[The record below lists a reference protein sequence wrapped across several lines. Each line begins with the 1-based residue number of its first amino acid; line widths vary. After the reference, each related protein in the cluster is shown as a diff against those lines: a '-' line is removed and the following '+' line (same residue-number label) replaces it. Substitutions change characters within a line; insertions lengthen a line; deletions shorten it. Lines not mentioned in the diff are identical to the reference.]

1 MVIDSINVILYSNPP
16 SGTPSRTTRISVS
29 SKPPM
34 TTKAK
39 ALSTGALLVVL
50 IGLGAADYISNNGLP
65 AALPSTGSGSVSSAI
80 VENPTNTDPVAK
92 QAGVDVPS
100 ALSQL
105 GYETQSST
113 DLSMLSQV
121 VTGQPQ
127 TLVLLKNSDRVG
139 SVTWID
145 SPQVK
150 AFFISLKEGLLSAF
164 SPNVQD
170 LRDET
175 LQGEG
180 QPVRNMLTFLDPSL
194 SEERLVFVRVR
205 ERLYEFHIASG
216 KETEMNALIEVLTTK

>member
-1 MVIDSINVILYSNPP
+1 
-16 SGTPSRTTRISVS
+16 
-29 SKPPM
+29 M

-50 IGLGAADYISNNGLP
+50 TGLGAADYLSNKGLP
-65 AALPSTGSGSVSSAI
+65 ASLPTQNGSASSGMNAD
-80 VENPTNTDPVAK
+80 DPSGAVAK
-92 QAGVDVPS
+92 QAGIDVAS
-100 ALSQL
+100 AITGL

-127 TLVLLKNSDRVG
+127 SLVLLKNADRVG

-150 AFFISLKEGLLSAF
+150 TFFIALKEGLLNAF

-180 QPVRNMLTFLDPSL
+180 QPVRNILTFLDPSL
-194 SEERLVFVRVR
+194 SEERLVFIRVR
-205 ERLYEFHIASG
+205 ERLYEFHIAGG
-216 KETEMNALIEVLTTK
+216 KDTEMQALIEALTTK

>member
-1 MVIDSINVILYSNPP
+1 
-16 SGTPSRTTRISVS
+16 
-29 SKPPM
+29 M

-50 IGLGAADYISNNGLP
+50 TGLGAADYISNNGLP
-65 AALPSTGSGSVSSAI
+65 ASLPTTGSGSVSSGMI
-80 VENPTNTDPVAK
+80 VEDPTGTDPVAK
-92 QAGVDVPS
+92 QPGVDVAS
-100 ALSQL
+100 AMSQL

-150 AFFISLKEGLLSAF
+150 KFFISLKEGLLSAF
-164 SPNVQD
+164 SPNVTD

-175 LQGEG
+175 LQSEG
-180 QPVRNMLTFLDPSL
+180 QPVRNVLTFLDTSL

-205 ERLYEFHIASG
+205 ERLYEFHIANG
-216 KETEMNALIEVLTTK
+216 KDTEMQALIEVLTTK

>member
-1 MVIDSINVILYSNPP
+1 
-16 SGTPSRTTRISVS
+16 
-29 SKPPM
+29 M

-50 IGLGAADYISNNGLP
+50 AGLGAADYFTNNALP
-65 AALPSTGSGSVSSAI
+65 ASVSTGSGSVSSGAI
-80 VENPTNTDPVAK
+80 VEDPAGPVAK
-92 QAGVDVPS
+92 QSGVDVKS
-100 ALSQL
+100 ALGQL

-121 VTGQPQ
+121 VSGQPQ

-150 AFFISLKEGLLSAF
+150 TFFISLKEGLLSAF

-180 QPVRNMLTFLDPSL
+180 QPVRNILTFLDPSL

-205 ERLYEFHIASG
+205 ERLYEFHIAGG
-216 KETEMNALIEVLTTK
+216 KDTEMNALIEVLTTK

>member
-1 MVIDSINVILYSNPP
+1 
-16 SGTPSRTTRISVS
+16 
-29 SKPPM
+29 M

-50 IGLGAADYISNNGLP
+50 AGLGAADYIANNGLP
-65 AALPSTGSGSVSSAI
+65 ASVTTGSGSVSSAI
-80 VENPTNTDPVAK
+80 VENPTDTGTSNTSVAK
-92 QAGVDVPS
+92 QAGPDVAS
-100 ALSQL
+100 ALGQL

-113 DLSMLSQV
+113 DQSMLSQV
-121 VTGQPQ
+121 VSGQPQ
-127 TLVLLKNSDRVG
+127 SLVLLKNSDRVG

-150 AFFISLKEGLLSAF
+150 TFFISLKEGLLSAF

-175 LQGEG
+175 TQGEG
-180 QPVRNMLTFLDPSL
+180 QPVRNILTFLDPSL

-205 ERLYEFHIASG
+205 ERLYEFHVANG

>member
-1 MVIDSINVILYSNPP
+1 
-16 SGTPSRTTRISVS
+16 
-29 SKPPM
+29 M

-50 IGLGAADYISNNGLP
+50 SGLGVADYISNNGLP
-65 AALPSTGSGSVSSAI
+65 AALPATGSSSVSSAI
-80 VENPTNTDPVAK
+80 VEDPAVTDPVAK
-92 QAGVDVPS
+92 QPGVNV
-100 ALSQL
+100 ATAMSQL

-150 AFFISLKEGLLSAF
+150 TFFISLKEGLLSAF

-180 QPVRNMLTFLDPSL
+180 QPVRNILTFLDTSL

-216 KETEMNALIEVLTTK
+216 KDTEMNALIEVLTTK

>member
-1 MVIDSINVILYSNPP
+1 
-16 SGTPSRTTRISVS
+16 
-29 SKPPM
+29 M

-39 ALSTGALLVVL
+39 AISTGALLVVL
-50 IGLGAADYISNNGLP
+50 AGLGAADYVSNNGLP
-65 AALPSTGSGSVSSAI
+65 ASLSGTGSGSTVSSASTV
-80 VENPTNTDPVAK
+80 VENPTATGATTPVAK
-92 QAGVDVPS
+92 QPGVNVDV
-100 ALSQL
+100 ALKAM
-105 GYETQSST
+105 GYDTQSST
-113 DLSMLSQV
+113 DLSMIAQV

-145 SPQVK
+145 SSQVK
-150 AFFISLKEGLLSAF
+150 TFFISLKEGLLSAF

-180 QPVRNMLTFLDPSL
+180 QPVRNILTFKDPAL

-205 ERLYEFHIASG
+205 ERLYEFHVASG
-216 KETEMNALIEVLTTK
+216 KDAEMQQVIDALTTK

>member
-1 MVIDSINVILYSNPP
+1 
-16 SGTPSRTTRISVS
+16 
-29 SKPPM
+29 M

-50 IGLGAADYISNNGLP
+50 SGLGIADYISNNGLP
-65 AALPSTGSGSVSSAI
+65 AALPTTGSGSVSSAI
-80 VENPTNTDPVAK
+80 VENPTVTAPVAK
-92 QAGVDVPS
+92 QSGVDVPS

-105 GYETQSST
+105 GFETQSST

-150 AFFISLKEGLLSAF
+150 TFFISLKEGLLSAF

-175 LQGEG
+175 VQGEG
-180 QPVRNMLTFLDPSL
+180 QPVRNILTFLDPSL

-205 ERLYEFHIASG
+205 ERLYEFHIANG
-216 KETEMNALIEVLTTK
+216 KDTEMQALIEVLTTK

>member
-1 MVIDSINVILYSNPP
+1 
-16 SGTPSRTTRISVS
+16 
-29 SKPPM
+29 M

-50 IGLGAADYISNNGLP
+50 AGLGTADYLSNKGLP
-65 AALPSTGSGSVSSAI
+65 ASLPTQNGSASSD
-80 VENPTNTDPVAK
+80 TNAQDPAGAVAK
-92 QAGVDVPS
+92 QAGIDVAS
-100 ALSQL
+100 AITGL

-150 AFFISLKEGLLSAF
+150 TFFIALKEGLLNAF

-175 LQGEG
+175 LQGEA
-180 QPVRNMLTFLDPSL
+180 QPVRNILTFLDPSL
-194 SEERLVFVRVR
+194 SEERLVFIRVR

-216 KETEMNALIEVLTTK
+216 KDTEMQALIEALTTK

>member
-1 MVIDSINVILYSNPP
+1 
-16 SGTPSRTTRISVS
+16 
-29 SKPPM
+29 M

-50 IGLGAADYISNNGLP
+50 TGLGAADYISNNGLP
-65 AALPSTGSGSVSSAI
+65 AALPTTGSGSVSSAI
-80 VENPTNTDPVAK
+80 VENPAVTPPVAK
-92 QAGVDVPS
+92 QEGVNV
-100 ALSQL
+100 AAAMSQL

-150 AFFISLKEGLLSAF
+150 SFFISLKEGLLSAF

-175 LQGEG
+175 VQGEG
-180 QPVRNMLTFLDPSL
+180 QPVRNVLTFLDPSL

-205 ERLYEFHIASG
+205 ERLYEFHIANG
-216 KETEMNALIEVLTTK
+216 KDTEMQALIEVLTTK